1 MIKKI
6 DHIGIAVSDLKQST
20 ALFEKLLGRAVEKTE
35 TVPSEGVNTA
45 FFEVG
50 QSHLELLE
58 PTGPDTPIGKHIEK
72 RGEGIQQMALATDD
86 IYAEM
91 KRLKEA
97 GFILLNDEPKKG
109 ANNKLVCFIHPKSA
123 NGILVEICQDL
134 K

>member
-6 DHIGIAVSDLKQST
+6 DHIGIAVKDLNAST
-20 ALFEKLLGRAVEKTE
+20 ELFEKLLGRTVEKTE
-35 TVPSEGVNTA
+35 SVESEGVNTA

-58 PTGPDTPIGKHIEK
+58 PMGPETPIGKHIEK

-91 KRLKEA
+91 KRLKDA

-123 NGILVEICQDL
+123 NGILVEICQDA

>member
-1 MIKKI
+1 MIEKI
-6 DHIGIAVSDLKQST
+6 DHIGIAVKDLKKST
-20 ALFEKLLGRAVEKTE
+20 ELFEKLLGRSVEKTE
-35 TVPSEGVNTA
+35 SVPSEGVNTA

-50 QSHLELLE
+50 ESHLELLE
-58 PTGPDTPIGKHIEK
+58 PMGAETPIGKHIEK

-123 NGILVEICQDL
+123 NGILVEICQDAR
-134 K
+134 

>member
-1 MIKKI
+1 MIEKI
-6 DHIGIAVSDLKQST
+6 DHIGIAVKDLKKST
-20 ALFEKLLGRAVEKTE
+20 ELFEKLLGRPVEKTE
-35 TVPSEGVNTA
+35 SVPSEGVNTA

-58 PTGPDTPIGKHIEK
+58 PTGPETPIGVHIER

-123 NGILVEICQDL
+123 NGILVEICQEA

>member
-6 DHIGIAVSDLKQST
+6 DHIGIAVKDLNAST
-20 ALFEKLLGRAVEKTE
+20 ELFEKLLGRTVEKTE
-35 TVPSEGVNTA
+35 SVESEGVNTA

-58 PTGPDTPIGKHIEK
+58 PMGPETPIGKHIEK

-123 NGILVEICQDL
+123 NGILVEICQDAQ
-134 K
+134 